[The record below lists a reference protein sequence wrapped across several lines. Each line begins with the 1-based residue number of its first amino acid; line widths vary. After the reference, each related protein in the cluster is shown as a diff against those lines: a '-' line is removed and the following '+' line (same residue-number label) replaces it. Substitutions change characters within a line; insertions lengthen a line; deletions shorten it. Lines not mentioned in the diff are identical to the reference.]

1 MAPKAQ
7 KRANNPV
14 KDEDSGEPSEGSSFP
29 IVGVGASAGGLA
41 AFTELLTHLPLDTG
55 MGFVLVQHLDPEH
68 ESALT
73 QLLARA
79 TKMPVREITNNQRV
93 EANCVYVIPPNTNLG
108 IARGVLKLQP
118 RPETRTPHRSI
129 DFFFE
134 SLAEDQRQR
143 AIGVILSGTATDGT
157 LGLEAI
163 KAEGGITFAQDD
175 SARYD
180 SMPRSAV
187 AAGCVDF
194 VLSPENI
201 AKELARIATHP
212 YVAGQPPGSLTPA
225 EDDRADATAHADDD
239 MPLPSGGRGT
249 RRTSAQQARADA
261 ERGRGGERASAQG
274 AENGFEKILLLLRNH
289 SGVDFSL
296 YKSATLQRRITR
308 RMVLNEDTLESYA
321 HFLRGNAKELD
332 ALYSDALLSVTS
344 FFRNPEAFD
353 VLKRTVF
360 PTLLQRLGNE
370 SFRAWVLGCSTGQE
384 AYSIAMAFVEAAE
397 NTPRMPKLQVFATDL
412 NDALLEKA
420 RQGLY
425 AKGLAEDLSPERLRR
440 FFVEE
445 EGGYRVVKS
454 LRERVVFARQDLISD
469 PPFSRTDLISCRN
482 LLIYLEPSVQKKALR
497 TFHYALKPEGLLFL
511 GASESIG
518 GFTDL
523 FEPMDK
529 KHKIYSRK
537 AATTPALHVP
547 GKRGDEPAPGQRPL
561 ASLPMGPGEAPE
573 GFRAE
578 LDAQREADRITV
590 NQIAPPGVLIDAELQ
605 IVQFRGPTGAYLE
618 PPAGKVSFDVL
629 KMARQGLML
638 PLHAAINQAKKEN
651 KAVRRENVRVEQ
663 NGKTRTVN
671 LEVIPLK
678 NLRERCFLIVFEEAG
693 QVGNAADTAPL
704 PTPRPA
710 RKESRHVADLERESS
725 EVRDYL
731 QSIQE
736 QYEAANEE
744 IQASSEELQSA
755 NEELQSINEELETSK
770 EELESANE
778 ELTTVNE
785 EMANRNAE
793 LNRLNSD
800 LINLQT
806 STKLAVVLVG
816 RDLSIRRFSPQAEKQ
831 FALLA
836 TDVGRPI
843 SHIRHN
849 LVFAD
854 GAKSPSDLEGLS
866 AEVIASAREQEHEV
880 CDKAGRWY
888 SLRVRPYMTLDN
900 KVDGA
905 VLVLVDID
913 ALKCAEQAV
922 AAARDY
928 AENTVETVREPL
940 LVLDNE
946 LRVEGANRSFYRA
959 FRVAPSD
966 TICWFIYDLG
976 NRQWDIPRL
985 RELLGEVLAEST
997 SIDDFQVEHDFEQ
1010 LGRRTMLLNARRV
1023 HDPQRKGE
1031 RILLAIEDITERRRA
1046 EEAVRESRFREM
1058 IDALPAAIYATDA
1071 KGRLTHFNPAAAEV
1085 SGRTPELGTD
1095 RWCVG
1100 WKLYRPDGTPLPHEE
1115 TSMAIALK
1123 EGRDIHGEQI
1133 IAERPDG
1140 TARWL
1145 EPYLTP
1151 LRDTEGRVIGRIHML
1166 LDITE
1171 RKQADHAARE
1181 SEERY
1186 RTLFDS
1192 APMAVFVCDRNAVIL
1207 QYNARAVELW
1217 GREPTCGV
1225 EKHCGSTRLWL
1236 PDGTLLPH
1244 DQSPVLDAL
1253 RTGVPAHNVE
1263 VFIER
1268 PDGSRLPVLVNF
1280 AAITNARGEVTGAI
1294 TSFIDITERKRAEE
1308 ELRQAEKRLRFVMD
1322 SMPQKIFTAKP
1333 NGDVDYFNPIWTEFT
1348 GLTFEHIRD
1357 WGWTQFIHP
1366 DDVEENVSVWQRS
1379 IDTGEP
1385 FQFEHRFRRADGEYR
1400 WHLSRALP
1408 MRDAEG
1414 RIVMW
1419 IGSNTDVHEQQQT
1432 ANKLQQLAADLSEA
1446 DRRKNEF
1453 LAMLAHELRNPL
1465 APIRNALQVMRLTG
1479 GDGEAVHSAF
1489 EMMERQVGQMVRLV
1503 DDLLDVS
1510 RISRARSSSARNGSS
1525 LRRSYT
1531 MRSKPAA
1538 LPWSVQNT
1546 TEHHVAAAA
1555 DVPAR
1560 RPDEAGASDRQ
1571 PLEQRLQV
1579 HRQGWPHLAHDRA
1592 RTPPFPPFA
1601 RGGWGG
1607 RRYPSAGHRHRHP
1620 TRPASAYLRD
1630 IRAGRYFAGAV
1641 GKRVRHRPD
1650 TREKRG
1656 GNARRHGRGLQCR
1669 CRSGE

>member
-1 MAPKAQ
+1 
-7 KRANNPV
+7 
-14 KDEDSGEPSEGSSFP
+14 
-29 IVGVGASAGGLA
+29 
-41 AFTELLTHLPLDTG
+41 
-55 MGFVLVQHLDPEH
+55 
-68 ESALT
+68 
-73 QLLARA
+73 
-79 TKMPVREITNNQRV
+79 
-93 EANCVYVIPPNTNLG
+93 
-108 IARGVLKLQP
+108 
-118 RPETRTPHRSI
+118 
-129 DFFFE
+129 
-134 SLAEDQRQR
+134 
-143 AIGVILSGTATDGT
+143 
-157 LGLEAI
+157 
-163 KAEGGITFAQDD
+163 
-175 SARYD
+175 
-180 SMPRSAV
+180 
-187 AAGCVDF
+187 
-194 VLSPENI
+194 
-201 AKELARIATHP
+201 
-212 YVAGQPPGSLTPA
+212 
-225 EDDRADATAHADDD
+225 
-239 MPLPSGGRGT
+239 
-249 RRTSAQQARADA
+249 
-261 ERGRGGERASAQG
+261 
-274 AENGFEKILLLLRNH
+274 
-289 SGVDFSL
+289 
-296 YKSATLQRRITR
+296 
-308 RMVLNEDTLESYA
+308 
-321 HFLRGNAKELD
+321 
-332 ALYSDALLSVTS
+332 
-344 FFRNPEAFD
+344 
-353 VLKRTVF
+353 
-360 PTLLQRLGNE
+360 
-370 SFRAWVLGCSTGQE
+370 VLGCSTGQE
-384 AYSIAMAFVEAAE
+384 AYSLAMAFVEAAE
-397 NTPRMPKLQVFATDL
+397 NAPRLPKLQVFATDL
-412 NDALLEKA
+412 NDALLDKA
-420 RQGLY
+420 RRGLY
-425 AKGLAEDLSPERLRR
+425 AKGLVDDVSPERLRR

-445 EGGYRVVKS
+445 EGGYRVVRS
-454 LRERVVFARQDLISD
+454 LRERVVFARQNLISD
-469 PPFSRTDLISCRN
+469 PPFSRMDLISCRN
-482 LLIYLEPSVQKKALR
+482 LLIYLEPILQKKVLP

-518 GFTDL
+518 GFTNL
-523 FEPMDK
+523 FEAMYK

-537 AATTPALHVP
+537 GATTPALHLP
-547 GKRGDEPAPGQRPL
+547 GKRGDEPQRPL
-561 ASLPMGPGEAPE
+561 APLPMGPGEAPV
-573 GFRAE
+573 GLRAE

-590 NQIAPPGVLIDAELQ
+590 NRIAPPGVLIDAELQ

-629 KMARQGLML
+629 KMAREGLML

-651 KAVRRENVRVEQ
+651 KAVRRENVRVES
-663 NGKTRTVN
+663 NGKMVN
-671 LEVIPLK
+671 VEVIPLK

-693 QVGNAADTAPL
+693 QVGDAADTAPL

-710 RKESRHVADLERESS
+710 HKESRRVAELERESS
-725 EVRDYL
+725 EMRDYL

-744 IQASSEELQSA
+744 LQASSEEVQSA

-785 EMANRNAE
+785 EMANRNVE
-793 LNRLNSD
+793 LNRLNND
-800 LINLQT
+800 LVNLQT
-806 STKLAVVLVG
+806 SSKLAVVLVG
-816 RDLSIRRFSPQAEKQ
+816 RDLIIRRFSPQAEKQ
-831 FALLA
+831 FDLLA

-854 GAKSPSDLEGLS
+854 AAGSPSDLERLG
-866 AEVIASAREQEHEV
+866 AEVIASVREQEHEV
-880 CDKAGRWY
+880 RDKGGRWY

-913 ALKCAEQAV
+913 ALKCAEQAA

-940 LVLDNE
+940 LVLDKE

-997 SIDDFQVEHDFEQ
+997 SIDDFQVEHDFER
-1010 LGRRTMLLNARRV
+1010 LGRRTMLLNARRI

-1031 RILLAIEDITERRRA
+1031 RILLCIEDITERRRA
-1046 EEAVRESRFREM
+1046 EHVE
-1058 IDALPAAIYATDA
+1058 
-1071 KGRLTHFNPAAAEV
+1071 
-1085 SGRTPELGTD
+1085 
-1095 RWCVG
+1095 
-1100 WKLYRPDGTPLPHEE
+1100 
-1115 TSMAIALK
+1115 
-1123 EGRDIHGEQI
+1123 
-1133 IAERPDG
+1133 
-1140 TARWL
+1140 
-1145 EPYLTP
+1145 
-1151 LRDTEGRVIGRIHML
+1151 
-1166 LDITE
+1166 
-1171 RKQADHAARE
+1171 RE

-1192 APMAVFVCDRNAVIL
+1192 APMAVFLCDRNAVIQ

-1244 DQSPVLDAL
+1244 DQSPMLDVL

-1280 AAITNARGEVTGAI
+1280 AAIKNARGEVTGAI

-1333 NGDVDYFNPIWTEFT
+1333 NGDVDYFNLQWTEFT
-1348 GLTFEHIRD
+1348 GLPFEQIGD
-1357 WGWTQFIHP
+1357 WGWTQFIHA
-1366 DDVEENVSVWQRS
+1366 DDVAENVRIWQHS

-1385 FQFEHRFRRADGEYR
+1385 FLFEHRFRRADGEYR
-1400 WHLSRALP
+1400 WHISRALP
-1408 MRDAEG
+1408 MRDAQD

-1419 IGSNTDVHEQQQT
+1419 IGSSTDVHEQQQT

-1465 APIRNALQVMRLTG
+1465 APIRNALQVVRLTG
-1479 GDGEAVHSAF
+1479 DNGETVHSAF
-1489 EMMERQVGQMVRLV
+1489 EMMERQIGQMGRLV

-1510 RISRARSSSARNGSS
+1510 RISRGKIE
-1525 LRRSYT
+1525 LRKERVELASIVHHAVEACRPAMECAKHELSVMLPPQPVYLHGDP
-1531 MRSKPAA
+1531 MR
-1538 LPWSVQNT
+1538 
-1546 TEHHVAAAA
+1546 VAQVIGNLLNNACKFT
-1555 DVPAR
+1555 DQ
-1560 RPDEAGASDRQ
+1560 GG
-1571 PLEQRLQV
+1571 LIWQR
-1579 HRQGWPHLAHDRA
+1579 GE
-1592 RTPPFPPFA
+1592 
-1601 RGGWGG
+1601 WGG
-1607 RRYPSAGHRHRHP
+1607 RRHPSARHRHRHP

-1656 GNARRHGRGLQCR
+1656 GNARRLGRGLQCR
-1669 CRSGE
+1669 CRSGERIRGASAATE